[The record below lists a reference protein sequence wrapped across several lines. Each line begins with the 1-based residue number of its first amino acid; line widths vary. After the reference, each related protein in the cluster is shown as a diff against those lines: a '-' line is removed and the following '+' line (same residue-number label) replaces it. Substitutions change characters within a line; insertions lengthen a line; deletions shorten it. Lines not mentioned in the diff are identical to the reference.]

1 MNDDLP
7 ARLTALAEDV
17 TPVDLHSRVL
27 ATSRKLAWQRSALAG
42 SVALTVVGVIAGSAL
57 ALTPTS
63 QTVTPADSP
72 SPAAP
77 QTTDTPTPAASLSAR
92 PSPTGTAIDLAN
104 STLDIPAWPGDTS
117 PHCQGTKTL
126 TDGVAPGAASGP
138 TRHIVLGKVV
148 TGDVNHDGTLDTV
161 AVIRCRTGQNP
172 MSQLV
177 AFEAGPSGGVR
188 TIGRIVGP
196 ARLQTTTELS
206 TIFDLKVSDEGDI
219 QAEVGD
225 FTGLTDQDSAQYSQ
239 HQFRTYRW
247 DGQKFAQH
255 AGPTSFAK
263 NPNFSRLTVTT
274 TDLQFGPL
282 TGGQRTGTLKVTV
295 HNDGAGPAWGT
306 TLSIWAPGFVLRSG
320 SGWDGCTPYPS
331 GPDRV
336 GAKCVIGKLQPG
348 ETRTFTYGF
357 STGSGSVDP
366 AGAETYVH
374 GVAEDGEDP
383 EGPRPG
389 STSEAKF
396 KVTAS

>member
-1 MNDDLP
+1 MNDDLH

-42 SVALTVVGVIAGSAL
+42 SVALTIVGVIAGSAL
-57 ALTPTS
+57 ALTPTLRA
-63 QTVTPADSP
+63 VTPADSP
-72 SPAAP
+72 SPAATLP
-77 QTTDTPTPAASLSAR
+77 TPTPTPAAALSTS
-92 PSPTGTAIDLAN
+92 PGPTGTAIDLAN
-104 STLDIPAWPGDTS
+104 STLDIPAWPGDNS
-117 PHCQGTKTL
+117 APCQGTKTL
-126 TDGVAPGAASGP
+126 TDGVAPGATSGP
-138 TRHIVLGKVV
+138 TRHIALGKVV
-148 TGDVNHDGTLDTV
+148 TGDVNHDGKLDTV
-161 AVIRCRTGQNP
+161 AVILCRTGQNP
-172 MSQLV
+172 LSQLV

-196 ARLQTTTELS
+196 APHRTTSELA
-206 TIFDLKVSDEGDI
+206 TIFDVKVTDEGDI

-225 FTGLTDQDSAQYSQ
+225 FTGLLDQHSAQYSQ

-263 NPNFSRLTVTT
+263 NPNFSQLIITT

-306 TLSIWAPGFVLRSG
+306 KLAIWAPGFVLRTG
-320 SGWDGCTPYPS
+320 PGWDTCTPIPS
-331 GPDRV
+331 GEYRV
-336 GAKCVIGKLQPG
+336 GAECVIGKLQPG

-357 STGSGSVDP
+357 STGSANVDP
-366 AGAETYVH
+366 AGAETYVV
-374 GVAEDGEDP
+374 GRARDGEDS
-383 EGPRPG
+383 EGARPG
-389 STSEAKF
+389 SSSEAKF
-396 KVTAS
+396 NVTAS